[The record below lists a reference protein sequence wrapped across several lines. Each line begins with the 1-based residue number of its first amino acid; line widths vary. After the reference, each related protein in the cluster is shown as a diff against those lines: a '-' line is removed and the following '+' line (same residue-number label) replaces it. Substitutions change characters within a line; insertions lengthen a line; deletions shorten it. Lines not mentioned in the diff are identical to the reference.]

1 MSNSLN
7 TIMLI
12 LRNSIDSTQNITDVN
27 AVCDII
33 ERLENFPMTMNQLQD
48 TRIGQL
54 LQTIRH
60 KAWQKL
66 LSSDYSH
73 QCVIPIKTSE
83 KVASGAPRPNGTP
96 TKPLVREKSG
106 HCMDAVNTVCPP
118 QLKCHI
124 SVYGDESSVRPT
136 KRNLPDSSPSKMC
149 KDGASK
155 THAHQIQQSENFN
168 SNLSKRLK
176 CIDSPS
182 LTMNISTVGKVSSPN
197 NLLNGSKCS
206 ELMFKAKSDISISQS
221 CITTASR
228 SPIQQSLSKPR
239 VNNSTRLSKV
249 KSTAELVQAAESV
262 KKSTRLEY
270 ALWCNLQKH
279 VLNRTT
285 SGPHSTSRTSSVN
298 NNNEATH
305 LPKSCTLADVK
316 PEVHSEYVEKSASY
330 EKSSISVSD
339 FHQSPAPA
347 QTLTSVSSNQ
357 SPVYSNNNEDVPGQ
371 VTLQNINKDAQKV
384 KKKKK
389 HKRHKYHLNVLENP
403 LGSHSTQLECQQG
416 DKKFLPPVTNF
427 MDDWPELPS
436 LPDNIDWHSL
446 DRSCVAVCDNTI
458 LCNEDSDYQL
468 EKYIEGTELEYTC
481 ISPTNLHSVSL
492 GDQYLHILPWV
503 DMVGYKRQ
511 FFPPCSDQD
520 LSELITMPEP
530 W

>member
-1 MSNSLN
+1 MFYAVMSNSLN

-60 KAWQKL
+60 KVDPSLQKRIRLIIKAWQKL

-96 TKPLVREKSG
+96 TKPLIREKSG

-249 KSTAELVQAAESV
+249 KSTAELVQAAGDCIDSITADRILTNRISKEIDPPRVCSLV
-262 KKSTRLEY
+262 QPTKTR
-270 ALWCNLQKH
+270 
-279 VLNRTT
+279 LNRTT

-384 KKKKK
+384 KR
-389 HKRHKYHLNVLENP
+389 KR
-403 LGSHSTQLECQQG
+403 STS
-416 DKKFLPPVTNF
+416 V
-427 MDDWPELPS
+427 
-436 LPDNIDWHSL
+436 I
-446 DRSCVAVCDNTI
+446 NTI
-458 LCNEDSDYQL
+458 
-468 EKYIEGTELEYTC
+468 
-481 ISPTNLHSVSL
+481 
-492 GDQYLHILPWV
+492 
-503 DMVGYKRQ
+503 
-511 FFPPCSDQD
+511 
-520 LSELITMPEP
+520 
-530 W
+530 